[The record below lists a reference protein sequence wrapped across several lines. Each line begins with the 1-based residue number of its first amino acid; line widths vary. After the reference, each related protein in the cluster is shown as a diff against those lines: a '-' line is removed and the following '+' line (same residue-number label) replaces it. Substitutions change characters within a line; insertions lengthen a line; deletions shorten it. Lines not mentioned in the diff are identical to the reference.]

1 MLDDIRSKLNFD
13 YRGRNTFNNDIKY
26 NPNLYRPYNTDINCN
41 YNDIN
46 NMKYRS
52 RNILG
57 ETIIQNKEKEYY
69 TFDNRCNPA
78 SMNCINNT
86 HYSEKVEETP
96 LIYSKPYNP
105 DEYEENQFKE
115 FLKDLMLA
123 EGDLEKTKIQL
134 SQCQDFNIED
144 CFCIFEHNQN
154 SNNELYPEDIKLGLQ
169 SIGVFISDFELKLFF
184 NRYDLR
190 QKGFLNFSDFFDI
203 FIPFSEKYRSMSEK
217 KTPNPCA
224 NCGCP
229 QNFSNKTLS
238 IMKNLLDAI
247 IRYENKFNFM
257 RRGFTTLNL
266 KLKKLFGKI
275 DTGKTGAFSND
286 DLVVYMKKN
295 RIFTDNK
302 ELDLLFIRL
311 DKNRNGKID
320 FKEIYDETHPVY
332 F

>member
-13 YRGRNTFNNDIKY
+13 YKGRYTYNNDIKY
-26 NPNLYRPYNTDINCN
+26 NHNLYRPFNTDINCN

-46 NMKYRS
+46 NMKHRS
-52 RNILG
+52 RNILD
-57 ETIIQNKEKEYY
+57 ENIIPNKEKKYY
-69 TFDNRCNPA
+69 TFDIPCNPA
-78 SMNCINNT
+78 SLNCFHTT
-86 HYSEKVEETP
+86 HYSQKVEDTP
-96 LIYSKPYNP
+96 PIYSKPYNP
-105 DEYEENQFKE
+105 DEYEENQFNE

-144 CFCIFEHNQN
+144 CFCIFEH
-154 SNNELYPEDIKLGLQ
+154 SHNNELYQEDIKLGLK

-184 NRYDLR
+184 NRYDLTK
-190 QKGFLNFSDFFDI
+190 KGFLNYSNFFDI
-203 FIPFSEKYRSMSEK
+203 FVPFSEKYRSMSEK
-217 KTPNPCA
+217 KSPNPCV

-229 QNFSNKTLS
+229 QYFSNRTLS
-238 IMKNLLDAI
+238 ILKNLLDAI
-247 IRYENKFNFM
+247 IKYENKFNFM

-275 DTGKTGAFSND
+275 DTGKKGAFSND